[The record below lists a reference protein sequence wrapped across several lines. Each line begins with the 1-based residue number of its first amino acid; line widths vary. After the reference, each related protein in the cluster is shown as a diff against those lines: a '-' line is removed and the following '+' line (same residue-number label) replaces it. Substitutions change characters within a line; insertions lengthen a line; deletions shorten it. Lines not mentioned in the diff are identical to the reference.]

1 MPKVTIIDGA
11 NHISLSAET
20 GAKLEAL
27 LQEHVLSF
35 AMPCAGNHTCGK
47 CLIQI
52 EGSVSPAGEEE
63 LELLKKVGAQT
74 NLRLACF
81 CAVEGDLT
89 VTIPSARQDKILSWY
104 KTPEIDAT
112 ETGYGFAVDIG
123 TTTVAMQLIDRATGL
138 VLAEQVAKNSQ
149 AAFGADV
156 ISRVESCKTAG
167 LEALSSRIH
176 LQLEE
181 MAAACLA
188 ESHVTKVEESVVTG
202 NTIML
207 HIYEGLDPAP
217 LAVAPFTVQSYFG
230 CMSRHTLAGA
240 PVYLPRCIG
249 AYVGADIT
257 CAILASDIVEQGSH
271 LLADI
276 GTNGEVALAT
286 EGKLLCCS
294 TAAGPAFEGA
304 GLSRG
309 MTAGSGAIR
318 AVTLTSEGVAYETV
332 HNTSPAGICGS
343 GVLDALA
350 VMLETGDMEE
360 SGHLDAD
367 WEIGDS
373 GISITQ
379 QDIRQIQL
387 AKAAICGGI
396 MTLLEQENI
405 SAEDL
410 DRFVVAGGFGGSIN
424 HTSAAAIGLYPEALS
439 SKADFCGN
447 GALGGAVLL
456 LRSHPLRETASRFA
470 SEAVELSLSASPEFM
485 DQKRSKNMQST

>member
-1 MPKVTIIDGA
+1 M
-11 NHISLSAET
+11 
-20 GAKLEAL
+20 
-27 LQEHVLSF
+27 
-35 AMPCAGNHTCGK
+35 
-47 CLIQI
+47 
-52 EGSVSPAGEEE
+52 
-63 LELLKKVGAQT
+63 
-74 NLRLACF
+74 
-81 CAVEGDLT
+81 
-89 VTIPSARQDKILSWY
+89 
-104 KTPEIDAT
+104 
-112 ETGYGFAVDIG
+112 
-123 TTTVAMQLIDRATGL
+123 
-138 VLAEQVAKNSQ
+138 
-149 AAFGADV
+149 
-156 ISRVESCKTAG
+156 
-167 LEALSSRIH
+167 
-176 LQLEE
+176 
-181 MAAACLA
+181 
-188 ESHVTKVEESVVTG
+188 
-202 NTIML
+202 
-207 HIYEGLDPAP
+207 
-217 LAVAPFTVQSYFG
+217 
-230 CMSRHTLAGA
+230 
-240 PVYLPRCIG
+240 
-249 AYVGADIT
+249 GADIT

-485 DQKRSKNMQST
+485 DYYVDCMFFERF